1 MLKNVSVFLTII
13 PAEHSLLPTDIVA
26 YRTGE
31 KHLGSNKSL
40 RGVENQILSELYLG
54 TDLVGD
60 QDLDTVAVPPLCGAG
75 ISTRVL
81 IYKIHLI
88 SL

>member
-1 MLKNVSVFLTII
+1 MKNVSIILTII
-13 PAEHSLLPTDIVA
+13 PAEDSLLPTDIVA
-26 YRTGE
+26 HRASE
-31 KHLGSNKSL
+31 KHLSSNKSL
-40 RGVENQILSELYLG
+40 CGVENHVLSQLYLG
-54 TDLVGD
+54 ADLVGD
-60 QDLDTVAVPPLCGAG
+60 QDLQTVAVPPLCGAG